1 MSDGVV
7 GIQTRDDGRLAG
19 AEETVEGELRNDLF
33 GDGRVRVAPGDEGS
47 VHAGEAAA
55 GGIDAGAGGF
65 EAEFDAG
72 QHGAIADA
80 LGGELIDGGAA
91 GIEIVAGGAFDVAA
105 GEPGG
110 DFGPV
115 AVAADGLGVPEILE
129 EQEIALQIFEGL
141 EVRA

>member
-1 MSDGVV
+1 MSDGIV
-7 GIQTRDDGRLAG
+7 GIQARDDGRFAG
-19 AEETVEGELRNDLF
+19 AEQAVEGELRNDLL
-33 GDGRVRVAPGDEGS
+33 GDGRVRVAPGDEGA

-65 EAEFDAG
+65 EAEFEAG
-72 QHGAIADA
+72 QRGAVADA
-80 LGGELIDGGAA
+80 LRGELIDGGAA
-91 GIEIVAGGAFDVAA
+91 GIEIVAGGAFDIAA

-129 EQEIALQIFEGL
+129 EQEIALQALRG
-141 EVRA
+141 A